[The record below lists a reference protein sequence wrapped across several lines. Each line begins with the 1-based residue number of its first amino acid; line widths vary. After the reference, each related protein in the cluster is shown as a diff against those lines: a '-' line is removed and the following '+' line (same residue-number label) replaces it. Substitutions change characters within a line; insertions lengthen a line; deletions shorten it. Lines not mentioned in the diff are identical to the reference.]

1 MENKKKASLSIE
13 KITLYCFMIAAASFN
28 VYVYVCKKIDIDIL
42 WHYKLGEEIIQ
53 NKCITLANNFTFLK
67 DTEWL
72 PQEWIYE
79 TMLYII
85 TSKIG
90 MIGFFGLTFLNTILL
105 ISLALKNIDNK
116 IIFMIGYIIMWY
128 STPRNMGNRPSE
140 FSVYFILLSIYL
152 YNKNIGKLKKVLLL
166 LFGILV
172 ANFHGG
178 VILII
183 SALWLIMLAND
194 IFFDIYTKN
203 RLSIKAYLSK
213 ALEFILFI
221 IGTCI
226 NPSGFK
232 LLSTIVKISTL
243 NTTQYIA
250 EWLPTE
256 VNYILGIFII
266 LITISFGYYIGKQG
280 IKREDTQIMLINAG
294 LLVLALH
301 SQKAFLVFDAVWIIY
316 CYKYLEYL
324 ISDVFKGKSLRIAK
338 IANRLRVLVPALLI
352 VVSIASISLV
362 KETVTTNNFNDYVVS
377 VSEQSSND
385 VLNNIK
391 DVYTDDTKILAG
403 YKHGNTLVFNNIKC
417 FVDTRQW
424 PYSKELSK
432 YSALDDLFYVETNL
446 QDTEYIDNFL
456 NKYNFDY
463 IWTSSELDLNNYF
476 KNNGNYSLVMST
488 DTKEESLWKR
498 NK

>member
-1 MENKKKASLSIE
+1 MENKKKDSLSIE
-13 KITLYCFMIAAASFN
+13 KITLYCFIIAAASFN

-53 NKCITLANNFTFLK
+53 NKCITLANNFTFLEG
-67 DTEWL
+67 TEWL

-79 TMLYII
+79 TILYLIA
-85 TSKIG
+85 SKLG
-90 MIGFFGLTFLNTILL
+90 MVGFFGLTFLNSVLL
-105 ISLALKNIDNK
+105 MCLALENVNKNVLFILSYFL
-116 IIFMIGYIIMWY
+116 IWY

-140 FSVYFILLSIYL
+140 FSVYLILLSIYL
-152 YNKNIGKLKKVLLL
+152 YNKNIDKLKKIILL
-166 LFGILV
+166 LFGMLV

-183 SALWLIMLAND
+183 SAIWFIMLAND
-194 IFFDIYTKN
+194 IFFDIYDKNKLRTKF
-203 RLSIKAYLSK
+203 YLSK
-213 ALEFILFI
+213 ALEFVLFI
-221 IGTCI
+221 IGACI

-256 VNYILGIFII
+256 VNYILGIVIV
-266 LITISFGYYIGKQG
+266 LITISFGYCIGKQG
-280 IKREDTQIMLINAG
+280 LKREDTQAMLINTG

-316 CYKYLEYL
+316 GYKYLERL
-324 ISDVFKGKSLRIAK
+324 ITDIFKGKALRIAK
-338 IANRLRVLVPALLI
+338 IANKLFIVAPALLI
-352 VVSIASISLV
+352 VVTIASVSLI
-362 KETVTTNNFNDYVVS
+362 KEGVNTNNFNDYVVS
-377 VSEQSSND
+377 VSEQSSNEI
-385 VLNNIK
+385 LNTIK

-403 YKHGNTLVFNNIKC
+403 YKHGNTLMFNDIKC

-432 YSALDDLFYVETNL
+432 YSALDNLFYVETNL
-446 QDTEYIDNFL
+446 QDTEYIDSFL

-476 KNNGNYSLVMST
+476 KNNDKYILVMST